1 MVERDFSR
9 RSLEAERM
17 DDASVTFEAF
27 RNCLRDLEIVN
38 HYTLAYRPTL
48 HWLKRTLR
56 TVISTDHISI
66 LDVGSG
72 GGGMLRRI
80 ANWARK
86 NDRQVELVG
95 VDLNPWS
102 KRSAEQLTPSDA
114 PIRFETSD
122 IFTFEPG
129 AIDFIISSSFTHHL
143 ADSEVARF
151 LRWMDQHAVRG
162 WFIND
167 LHRHPLPSF
176 VIRHATR
183 LLGFDRMVRYDGPVS
198 IARAFT
204 ASDWRRL
211 LAAAG
216 IPPERT
222 RIDWFFPFRY
232 CVAGWKGQPGRGARA
247 RWLRSSDHVTR

>member
-1 MVERDFSR
+1 MTKRDFSQ
-9 RSLEAERM
+9 RSVEAELM
-17 DDASVTFEAF
+17 DDTSVTFEEF

-38 HYTLAYRPTL
+38 RCTLAQRPTL
-48 HWLKRTLR
+48 HWLKRASRAINSNDRL
-56 TVISTDHISI
+56 SI

-86 NDRQVELVG
+86 NGRQVDLVG

-102 KRSAEQLTPSDA
+102 KRSAEQLQPSDV

-122 IFTFEPG
+122 IFTFETG
-129 AIDFIISSSFTHHL
+129 AIDFIISSLFTHHL
-143 ADSEVARF
+143 ADSEVVRF
-151 LRWMDQHAVRG
+151 LRWMDRRAVRG

-176 VIRHATR
+176 VIKHATR
-183 LLGFDRMVRYDGPVS
+183 LLRFDRMVQYDGPLSV
-198 IARAFT
+198 ARAFT
-204 ASDWRRL
+204 ARDWRRL

-216 IPPERT
+216 IPAERT
-222 RIDWFFPFRY
+222 RIAWYFPFRY
-232 CVAGWKGQPGRGARA
+232 CVAGWK
-247 RWLRSSDHVTR
+247 T

>member
-9 RSLEAERM
+9 RSLEAELM
-17 DDASVTFEAF
+17 DDASLSFEAF

-38 HYTLAYRPTL
+38 RYTLAYRPTL
-48 HWLKRTLR
+48 RWLKRTLR
-56 TVISTDHISI
+56 TVNSTDHISI

-80 ANWARK
+80 DHWARK
-86 NDRQVELVG
+86 NNRQVELVG

-102 KRSAEQLTPSDA
+102 KRSAEQLTPA
-114 PIRFETSD
+114 NAQIRFETSD
-122 IFTFEPG
+122 VFTFEPG
-129 AIDFIISSSFTHHL
+129 AIDLIISSLFTHHL
-143 ADSEVARF
+143 ADSKVVCF

-167 LHRHPLPSF
+167 LHRHPLPSLVF
-176 VIRHATR
+176 THAAR
-183 LLGFDRMVRYDGPVS
+183 LLCFDRIVRYDGPLS

-204 ASDWRRL
+204 ASDWQRL

-216 IPPERT
+216 IPTKRT

-232 CVAGWKGQPGRGARA
+232 CVAGWKGNQ
-247 RWLRSSDHVTR
+247 

>member
-1 MVERDFSR
+1 
-9 RSLEAERM
+9 M
-17 DDASVTFEAF
+17 DDASVSFEAF
-27 RNCLRDLEIVN
+27 RNCLHDLEIVN
-38 HYTLAYRPTL
+38 RWTLSNRPTL
-48 HWLKRTLR
+48 HWLKRALPVR
-56 TVISTDHISI
+56 LNDSISI

-80 ANWARK
+80 ASWARI
-86 NDRQVELVG
+86 NGRQVELIG

-102 KRSAEQLTPSDA
+102 KRSAEQLTPSDT

-122 IFTFEPG
+122 IFSFEPG
-129 AIDFIISSSFTHHL
+129 RIDFIISSLFTHHL
-143 ADSEVARF
+143 PDSQVVRF
-151 LRWMDQHAVRG
+151 LQWMDQHALRG

-183 LLGFDRMVRYDGPVS
+183 LLRFDRMVRYDGQVS
-198 IARAFT
+198 VARAFT
-204 ASDWRRL
+204 SRDWRSL

-216 IPPERT
+216 IPAERT

-232 CVAGWKGQPGRGARA
+232 CVAGWKPGRLTSVR
-247 RWLRSSDHVTR
+247 TC

>member
-1 MVERDFSR
+1 MAKLDFSR
-9 RSLEAERM
+9 RSIEAELM

-38 HYTLAYRPTL
+38 RCTLSHRPTL
-48 HWLKRTLR
+48 HWLKRVLP
-56 TVISTDHISI
+56 VILNDRISI

-80 ANWARK
+80 ANWART
-86 NDRQVELVG
+86 NGQQVELVG

-114 PIRFETSD
+114 PIRFETAD
-122 IFTFEPG
+122 IFSFEPG
-129 AIDFIISSSFTHHL
+129 RIDFIISSLFTHHL
-143 ADSEVARF
+143 PDSEVVRF

-167 LHRHPLPSF
+167 LHRHPLPRF

-183 LLGFDRMVRYDGPVS
+183 LLSFDRMVRYDGPVS
-198 IARAFT
+198 VARAFT
-204 ASDWRRL
+204 ASDWRSL

-216 IPPERT
+216 IPAERT

-232 CVAGWKGQPGRGARA
+232 CVAGWNPDA
-247 RWLRSSDHVTR
+247 